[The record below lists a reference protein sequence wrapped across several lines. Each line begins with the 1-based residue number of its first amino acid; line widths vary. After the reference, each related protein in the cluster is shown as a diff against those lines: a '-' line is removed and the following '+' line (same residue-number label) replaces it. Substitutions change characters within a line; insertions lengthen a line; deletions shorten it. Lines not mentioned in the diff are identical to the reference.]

1 MVEST
6 RLLMLSQ
13 RLLVPL
19 LFGGDG
25 DDDGDGADDVSCT
38 ASSSADCSFFWSIV
52 IDLDLLMTN
61 EAERADAASRLPD
74 IVECRESTYWLSLSS

>member
-1 MVEST
+1 M

-19 LFGGDG
+19 LLFDGAGDG
-25 DDDGDGADDVSCT
+25 DGDGADDVSCT

-74 IVECRESTYWLSLSS
+74 IVECRESTYWLSLAD